1 MVATNRPPFLDE
13 LPLCNEQIARR
24 LEEIAGLL
32 QTQDANLYRVRAYR
46 SAADTLRRLDR
57 PVADIL
63 DTEGVLGL
71 AKSPGIGDSLARS
84 VEQLCRT
91 GKMGLLQRLRG
102 DGEPERRFMSVP
114 GIGPG
119 LAARI
124 HKQLGIESLEDLEN
138 AAYDGR
144 LAQVPGMA
152 QKRLRAVR
160 ESLAAR
166 FGRAAPLHQDEPS
179 RKQDDE
185 NAPLADLLDVDQEYR
200 QRVKAKQLPLIA
212 PRRFNPTGQA
222 WLPVLH
228 TRRGSRQYTA
238 LYSNTAVA
246 HELEKTRDWV
256 IIYRDDHEGH
266 GQWTVVTGRHGAPL
280 GKRVVRG
287 REAECEAFYA
297 QHPEMGCEKPLFPA
311 GVQAP
316 SCPSRADS

>member
-1 MVATNRPPFLDE
+1 DE
-13 LPLCNEQIARR
+13 LPLSNHQIARR

-32 QTQDANLYRVRAYR
+32 QAQDANLYRVRAYR
-46 SAADTLRRLDR
+46 AAADTVRRLDR
-57 PVADIL
+57 RVADIL
-63 DTEGVLGL
+63 ETEGVLGL
-71 AKSPGIGDSLARS
+71 VKLPGISDSLARS

-102 DGEPERRFMSVP
+102 DGEPERRFKSVP

-124 HKQLGIESLEDLEN
+124 HEQLGIESLEDLEN

-166 FGRAAPLHQDEPS
+166 FGRAAPLAQDEPS
-179 RKQDDE
+179 RKHDE

-212 PRRFNPTGQA
+212 PQRFNPTGQA
-222 WLPVLH
+222 W
-228 TRRGSRQYTA
+228 
-238 LYSNTAVA
+238 
-246 HELEKTRDWV
+246 
-256 IIYRDDHEGH
+256 
-266 GQWTVVTGRHGAPL
+266 
-280 GKRVVRG
+280 
-287 REAECEAFYA
+287 
-297 QHPEMGCEKPLFPA
+297 
-311 GVQAP
+311 
-316 SCPSRADS
+316 